1 MWSAVP
7 EPKEPAIMTII
18 DAVLGDFFWRA
29 LIGGLGVAL
38 VAGPLGCFVV
48 WRRMAYFGDT
58 LAHSAL
64 LGIALSFLISVPLNL
79 AVIITCV
86 VIALALVMLSR
97 TRVLAT
103 DTLLGILAHSAL
115 AIGLVTLSF
124 MPNVRVDLT
133 GLLFG
138 DLLAMNQQDLLWIY
152 GGAAFVLTL
161 LAVLWRGLLMSTIHE
176 ELARV
181 EGIPVERLRLALML
195 MFSLVIAVAMKI
207 VGVLL
212 ITALL
217 VIPAAT
223 ARRLARNPEHMVGL
237 AIIFGFVAVTG
248 GLTLSWH
255 LDTPA
260 GPSVVVTAFLSFLLV
275 YSLAR
280 KPA

>member
-1 MWSAVP
+1 MP
-7 EPKEPAIMTII
+7 II
-18 DAVLGDFFWRA
+18 DAVLDDFFWRA
-29 LIGGLGVAL
+29 LLGGLGVAL

-64 LGIALSFLISVPLNL
+64 LGIALSFLISVPLNVG
-79 AVIITCV
+79 VIITCV
-86 VIALALVMLSR
+86 VLAVALVLLSR
-97 TRVLAT
+97 SHTLAT

-124 MPNVRVDLT
+124 MPDVRVDLT

-138 DLLAMNQQDLLWIY
+138 DLLAMSRDDLLWIY
-152 GGAAFVLTL
+152 GGAL
-161 LAVLWRGLLMSTIHE
+161 LILLLLVMLWRSLLMSTIHE

-181 EGIPVERLRLALML
+181 EGIPVERLRLVLML

-217 VIPAAT
+217 IIPAAT
-223 ARRLARNPEHMVGL
+223 ARRLARSPEHMTLL
-237 AIIFGFVAVTG
+237 AVIFGFVAVGG

-260 GPSVVVTAFLSFLLV
+260 GPSVVVTAFSVFLLI
-275 YSLAR
+275 YGGAR
-280 KPA
+280 QTQA